1 MKVTLRVLY
10 GSELG
15 QQVTVHGSSFLI
27 GRAADCHLRP
37 NCPAVSRHHCELR
50 IEGDQ
55 VVLRDLS
62 SKNGTFVNGER
73 VEAERTLRDGDRL
86 AFGMRMLEV
95 HVDPDLAP
103 IEITCAESHS
113 RQAAVDAG
121 SARERCAPVAEA
133 LVVSSA

>member
-1 MKVTLRVLY
+1 
-10 GSELG
+10 
-15 QQVTVHGSSFLI
+15 
-27 GRAADCHLRP
+27 
-37 NCPAVSRHHCELR
+37 
-50 IEGDQ
+50 
-55 VVLRDLS
+55 LS